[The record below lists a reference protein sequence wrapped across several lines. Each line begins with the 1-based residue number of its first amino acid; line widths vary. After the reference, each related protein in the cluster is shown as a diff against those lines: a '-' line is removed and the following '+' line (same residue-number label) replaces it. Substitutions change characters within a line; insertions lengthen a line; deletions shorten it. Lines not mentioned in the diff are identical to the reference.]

1 MSDHRHYEQKFHKLK
16 NGSNFRINMNILS
29 ELFESLLN
37 FNGPDQPEYPDHFG
51 QLQQLQT
58 RASLIPLNVG
68 QNDGLEGEI
77 GNQVESEPTFQI
89 GLRDQSPV
97 LDQNPLVVNP
107 DVKLHQHN
115 HPKIHVYELA
125 E

>member
-1 MSDHRHYEQKFHKLK
+1 
-16 NGSNFRINMNILS
+16 MNILS

-107 DVKLHQHN
+107 DVKLHQHY
-115 HPKIHVYELA
+115 HPEIHVYKLA